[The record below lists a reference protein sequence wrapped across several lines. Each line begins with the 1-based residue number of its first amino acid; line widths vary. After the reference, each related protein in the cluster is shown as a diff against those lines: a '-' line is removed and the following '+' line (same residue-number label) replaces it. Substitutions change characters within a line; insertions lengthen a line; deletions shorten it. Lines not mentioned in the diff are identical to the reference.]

1 MSQSGLDWK
10 NPTGIC
16 SFVLLKQFCDNER
29 DILEPYKSI
38 ESGIAKP
45 KSVTPHAIIQNPPP
59 PHATRV
65 FTPQANPPPPSRL
78 SKNLIF
84 PRPNK
89 NKSP

>member
-38 ESGIAKP
+38 ESGITKP
-45 KSVTPHAIIQNPPP
+45 KSIAAHATNQSPPP
-59 PHATRV
+59 NMQPGYPFHITI
-65 FTPQANPPPPSRL
+65 PPAVAGIR
-78 SKNLIF
+78 
-84 PRPNK
+84 RT
-89 NKSP
+89 